1 MVSLLPSSEKRD
13 NRKYLSRGCETLT
26 RMCKVDSP
34 QESLPGS
41 KKGKPEVR
49 LCRKHI
55 LWRGHCKLTPKGLLA
70 LHWGWLTQMEI
81 GLEDIVIGAIS
92 LVKTP
97 KNGENVRVNI
107 WLKKLDSRG
116 PRPTQ
121 RNMGPGVP
129 GHRGPGY
136 LRGNPSQGTYS
147 PQRYESRAGQ
157 LPIAVAR
164 RLGSNSQGRRVYI
177 EPGFGVFSLWLIL
190 SPLNSEYVIK
200 RSISYWAGRRDST
213 PFPN

>member
-1 MVSLLPSSEKRD
+1 MGAGSED
-13 NRKYLSRGCETLT
+13 T
-26 RMCKVDSP
+26 
-34 QESLPGS
+34 
-41 KKGKPEVR
+41 
-49 LCRKHI
+49 
-55 LWRGHCKLTPKGLLA
+55 
-70 LHWGWLTQMEI
+70 
-81 GLEDIVIGAIS
+81 VIGAIS

-97 KNGENVRVNI
+97 KNRKNDRVNI
-107 WLKKLDSRG
+107 WLKKKDSRG

-121 RNMGPGVP
+121 INIGPRYP

-147 PQRYESRAGQ
+147 LQRYESHAGQ

-177 EPGFGVFSLWLIL
+177 EPGFGVLSLWTIL

-200 RSISYWAGRRDST
+200 RSISYWAGRRDSVPAPRYPIPQLGPT
-213 PFPN
+213 SQRFHHFLGMPQVDY